1 MMPSSSESEPL
12 GRTFM
17 AGDSGF
23 SLHRGGAVVKAAIVR
38 RPEQKKEKDRDI
50 SLNLTVSNE
59 SVRFV
64 RVCLREIPSSMYVS
78 TMLRCL
84 YFSHVRPRSPEESK
98 VHIFGSCDRDVL
110 PVWPEIVEAVFFL
123 SSSK

>member
-38 RPEQKKEKDRDI
+38 RPEQKKKEKI
-50 SLNLTVSNE
+50 ET
-59 SVRFV
+59 
-64 RVCLREIPSSMYVS
+64 
-78 TMLRCL
+78 
-84 YFSHVRPRSPEESK
+84 
-98 VHIFGSCDRDVL
+98 
-110 PVWPEIVEAVFFL
+110 FL
-123 SSSK
+123 